1 MIKLSIKER
10 RDHFLFFIGIFLFT
24 TALLSFGLFY
34 DYDRGRVV
42 SKQDLADKLEQ
53 NAEFE
58 ATVKEQ
64 RATIDTTY
72 RNIMT
77 FNPAVQAVFL
87 ENDIKNSVASI
98 KSNYERK
105 AYDSR
110 YKSFLQV
117 SQLYTDLFYN
127 RKELKGNN
135 RDTDGLSK
143 SLEDCKLS
151 TRQLRQ
157 TIGSQP
163 NVR

>member
-34 DYDRGRVV
+34 DYERGRVV

-53 NAEFE
+53 NAVFE

-72 RNIMT
+72 KDIMT
-77 FNPAVQAVFL
+77 FDPGVQAVFL
-87 ENDIKNSVASI
+87 ENDIKNSMASI

-105 AYDSR
+105 AYDLR
-110 YKSFLQV
+110 YKTFLQA
-117 SQLYTDLFYN
+117 SQLYSDLFYN
-127 RKELKGNN
+127 RRELKGNN
-135 RDTDGLSK
+135 KDTDRLSK

>member
-10 RDHFLFFIGIFLFT
+10 RDQFFFFIGIFLFT

-34 DYDRGRVV
+34 DYGNGRVV

-72 RNIMT
+72 KDIMT
-77 FNPAVQAVFL
+77 FDPGVQAVFL
-87 ENDIKNSVASI
+87 ENDIKNSMASI

-105 AYDSR
+105 AYDVR
-110 YKSFLQV
+110 YKTFLQA
-117 SQLYTDLFYN
+117 SQLYSDLFYN
-127 RKELKGNN
+127 RRELKGNN
-135 RDTDGLSK
+135 RDIEKLSK

-157 TIGSQP
+157 TMGSQP
-163 NVR
+163 NQR